1 VLKSGVPGWLPDL
14 HKPQNL
20 RPRRGFYLDE
30 LPSAHQITAIKAT
43 APQGATAMREA
54 YALEAKECA
63 GTPLNKDHLL
73 PFANIDIME
82 INDLLA
88 ATADNIDGYTEAKAK
103 PNTARFM
110 SAFSE
115 RILERQSI
123 LTVLQSEV
131 RRLGGKPEQGGTMF
145 AGAHRMVANLI
156 SVFGSRDE
164 RAVIDE
170 IGRGE
175 DHLKAKFETAMN
187 NPDLSS
193 QAAQAIRECFVT
205 IRQGHDRMRDIKQAM
220 EGGR

>member
-1 VLKSGVPGWLPDL
+1 
-14 HKPQNL
+14 
-20 RPRRGFYLDE
+20 
-30 LPSAHQITAIKAT
+30 
-43 APQGATAMREA
+43 
-54 YALEAKECA
+54 
-63 GTPLNKDHLL
+63 L
-73 PFANIDIME
+73 PFANIDITE

-123 LTVLQSEV
+123 RTALQSEV
-131 RRLGGKPEQGGTMF
+131 RRLGGKPEQGGTLF
-145 AGAHRMVANLI
+145 AGAHRIVAHLK
-156 SVFGSRDE
+156 SAFGSRDD
-164 RAVIDE
+164 RAVIDA
-170 IGRGE
+170 IARGE

-193 QAAQAIRECFVT
+193 QAARVIRDCFVT
-205 IRQGHDRMRDIKQAM
+205 IRQGHDRIRGIKQAM